1 LHAAG
6 ADVADIARRVGVS
19 RRTVYRYRDLGE
31 PPEPPRPRRSRRL
44 LTPYEPYLLRRWQ
57 EGCHNGMRLYREI
70 REQGYA
76 FGASNVMRFVAQLR
90 RDEAAGQ
97 PAGASRHAAAA
108 QAPTARQ
115 VAGLFLR
122 RPTDLDPEQQAH
134 LDRLQKAHVAV
145 ATAYRLTQTFAAM
158 VRERDGEQL
167 DDWLAEAEGGD
178 VAALR
183 RFAKGL
189 RKDLAAVRAGLT
201 ARWSNGPTEGF
212 VHKLKLV
219 KRQAYGRA
227 GFAVLRQRVVRAA

>member
-1 LHAAG
+1 SAPGSAASDTGTPGPLTPNRPRQGQQRAEQASRQRHARLVEQYQAIRRLHAAG

-19 RRTVYRYRDLGE
+19 RRTVYRYRDLLE

-97 PAGASRHAAAA
+97 PAGAGRRATAA

-122 RPTDLDPEQQAH
+122 RPTDLDPEQQ
-134 LDRLQKAHVAV
+134 
-145 ATAYRLTQTFAAM
+145 
-158 VRERDGEQL
+158 
-167 DDWLAEAEGGD
+167 
-178 VAALR
+178 
-183 RFAKGL
+183 
-189 RKDLAAVRAGLT
+189 
-201 ARWSNGPTEGF
+201 
-212 VHKLKLV
+212 
-219 KRQAYGRA
+219 
-227 GFAVLRQRVVRAA
+227 